1 MVALAHTRRVRVLI
15 ADDHRLVAA
24 AAQRAL
30 ERSGAFE
37 VVATATRGSEVVPK
51 VGQLRPDVLLLDV
64 SMPGIDGIG
73 CLERVCKRWP
83 ELRVVMLSASAADD
97 VVDAAGGRGA
107 CGFIVEGLEGAKLPS
122 AILGALASDDF
133 RVYGNEREE
142 SNGKKTARL
151 TEREIS
157 MLAGVARGLSN
168 KAIRRE
174 LWISEQTVKFHL
186 TNIYQKLGV
195 RNRTQAI
202 RYAYENGFLQAT

>member
-97 VVDAAGGRGA
+97 VVDAARG
-107 CGFIVEGLEGAKLPS
+107 
-122 AILGALASDDF
+122 
-133 RVYGNEREE
+133 
-142 SNGKKTARL
+142 
-151 TEREIS
+151 TERRRFGTPMRTGFSRRPSGATSREPATRRLPALHADRIPQRI
-157 MLAGVARGLSN
+157 LREARPGLGMGCGL
-168 KAIRRE
+168 RRGE
-174 LWISEQTVKFHL
+174 ARCT
-186 TNIYQKLGV
+186 
-195 RNRTQAI
+195 R
-202 RYAYENGFLQAT
+202 